1 MWWLGSKQPK
11 AQAPV
16 REVTE
21 AIAFWLKSLLKTK
34 RAQWAAKQRNAHNGW
49 SHSTGIVLVK
59 DHPERFHL
67 YMIQSNL
74 RINSS
79 TERTAVRV
87 QTTRPCHPAPSAHAH
102 PCKKKNLIL
111 WFSRHFNTRS
121 VCIDFVRKFTT
132 QDTTSSVASY
142 GMLPTSS
149 WSLLL
154 RWYRCLQNSC
164 MKALPKLRL
173 DQKLW
178 LSCQVWLFRQLPW
191 QSRNWC
197 LGCDTK

>member
-1 MWWLGSKQPK
+1 MGC
-11 AQAPV
+11 
-16 REVTE
+16 
-21 AIAFWLKSLLKTK
+21 KTK
-34 RAQWAAKQRNAHNGW
+34 ECTQWLIALHRYCPCQRPSWKIPPLHDSEQLANQFIYGEDWCACADYSALPPCAKC
-49 SHSTGIVLVK
+49 
-59 DHPERFHL
+59 P
-67 YMIQSNL
+67 
-74 RINSS
+74 
-79 TERTAVRV
+79 RTSL
-87 QTTRPCHPAPSAHAH
+87 Q
-102 PCKKKNLIL
+102 KKNLIL

-121 VCIDFVRKFTT
+121 VCIDLVRKFTT

-154 RWYRCLQNSC
+154 RWYRCLRNSC

-191 QSRNWC
+191 QSRSYAKLLEQTDVLVVTLSKVQKFSKKLC
-197 LGCDTK
+197 H